1 MKPHPV
7 LVYTR
12 LVKNYR
18 YVGRNCHSR
27 MTLPPSARYRER
39 QRRLGKKAVGGVAA
53 AAFGEVMSEVRRRD
67 GDTKPGMP
75 SASVAGDKAD
85 AAEDRKP
92 CVAAASNLQ
101 PEAPLTP
108 TVEPESTSPA
118 DAAARRLQVCL
129 RGAGSL

>member
-1 MKPHPV
+1 M
-7 LVYTR
+7 
-12 LVKNYR
+12 
-18 YVGRNCHSR
+18 YVGKNRHSR
-27 MTLPPSARYRER
+27 MTPPPSARYRER

-67 GDTKPGMP
+67 GDTKPEMP

-85 AAEDRKP
+85 VAEDRKP

-129 RGAGSL
+129 RGAGSLLPLDPSTQLAWLEL